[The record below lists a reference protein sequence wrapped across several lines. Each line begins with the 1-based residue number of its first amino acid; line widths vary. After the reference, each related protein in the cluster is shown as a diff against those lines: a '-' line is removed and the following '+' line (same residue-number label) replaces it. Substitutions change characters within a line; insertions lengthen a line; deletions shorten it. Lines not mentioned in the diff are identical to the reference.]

1 MKIFFKVNFL
11 KNLAL
16 TRESGRE
23 RPCQSGLAAI
33 SSKGSYQ
40 ASLTTQR
47 PLPKSLPA
55 RAAVDSTE
63 SNFLGA
69 EISARSSSFLKF
81 AQENSGDLNRSG
93 RDWIKKI
100 TPHFLRSQHSFVVLP
115 LYVCI
120 TNFGASER
128 EPKR

>member
-1 MKIFFKVNFL
+1 MPE
-11 KNLAL
+11 
-16 TRESGRE
+16 RSG
-23 RPCQSGLAAI
+23 SGLLETV

-40 ASLTTQR
+40 TSLTTQR
-47 PLPKSLPA
+47 PLPKTLPA

-93 RDWIKKI
+93 RDWIRKI

-128 EPKR
+128 EPRR